1 MLFHAKNWKFFLRKN
16 HLEYTVKDGW
26 IVDRAAV
33 GGTVSGK
40 EVVTFQNVLLAKN
53 RIEFSKLR

>member
-1 MLFHAKNWKFFLRKN
+1 MLFHAKNWKFLLRKN

-40 EVVTFQNVLLAKN
+40 EVVTFQNVLLAKT
-53 RIEFSKLR
+53 E

>member
-1 MLFHAKNWKFFLRKN
+1 M
-16 HLEYTVKDGW
+16 KDGW

-40 EVVTFQNVLLAKN
+40 EVVTFQNVLLAKT
-53 RIEFSKLR
+53 E